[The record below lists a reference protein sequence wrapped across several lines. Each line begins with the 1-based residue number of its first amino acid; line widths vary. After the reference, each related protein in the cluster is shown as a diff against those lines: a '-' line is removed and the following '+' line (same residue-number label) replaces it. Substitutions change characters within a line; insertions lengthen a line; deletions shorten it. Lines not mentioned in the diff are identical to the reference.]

1 MSLGQQAVILIR
13 LDAQAGSPVAV
24 DDLAAYMSMPAD
36 LVRQRIQELAE
47 AGYAV
52 PLLDVRTALI
62 IGARS
67 IPTADAGAASCA

>member
-13 LDAQAGSPVAV
+13 LDAQAGNPVAV
-24 DDLAAYMSMPAD
+24 DDLATYMSMPPD

-67 IPTADAGAASCA
+67 MPTANAGSPSCV